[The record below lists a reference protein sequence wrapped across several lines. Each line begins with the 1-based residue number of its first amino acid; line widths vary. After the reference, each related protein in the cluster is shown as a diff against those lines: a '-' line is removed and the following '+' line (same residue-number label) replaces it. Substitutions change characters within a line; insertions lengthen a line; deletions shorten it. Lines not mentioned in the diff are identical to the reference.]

1 MTTIDGTRAPGTLL
15 LDGATL
21 DYLDGES
28 LRTGR
33 SPAELVRLIVTADA
47 IARAEAE
54 IATSVDGGVRQLPGR
69 PGVDAGQGTT
79 RLPATTTAPKVL
91 TPVAPNMRG
100 EILCSKGTRFG
111 CSTPAKWWCR
121 PNRCSGDACCNDH
134 IPDGWVRPDERPVP
148 EHVHLDGGPCVYG
161 DRCGR

>member
-1 MTTIDGTRAPGTLL
+1 MTHIDGTRAPGTLL

-47 IARAEAE
+47 IARADAE
-54 IATSVDGGVRQLPGR
+54 IATSVDGGVPSLGR
-69 PGVDAGQGTT
+69 PGVVAGQGVTRPPAPTT
-79 RLPATTTAPKVL
+79 
-91 TPVAPNMRG
+91 
-100 EILCSKGTRFG
+100 FH
-111 CSTPAKWWCR
+111 R
-121 PNRCSGDACCNDH
+121 P
-134 IPDGWVRPDERPVP
+134 IP
-148 EHVHLDGGPCVYG
+148 HVHLLDGGPCLFG

>member
-47 IARAEAE
+47 IARADAE
-54 IATSVDGGVRQLPGR
+54 IATSVDGGVPSLGR
-69 PGVDAGQGTT
+69 PDVDAGQGTAAT
-79 RLPATTTAPKVL
+79 DPAPTT
-91 TPVAPNMRG
+91 
-100 EILCSKGTRFG
+100 F
-111 CSTPAKWWCR
+111 
-121 PNRCSGDACCNDH
+121 H
-134 IPDGWVRPDERPVP
+134 RPVP
-148 EHVHLDGGPCVYG
+148 HAHLGGPCLFG

>member
-1 MTTIDGTRAPGTLL
+1 MTHIDGTRAPGTLL

-47 IARAEAE
+47 IARADAE
-54 IATSVDGGVRQLPGR
+54 IATSVDGGVPSLGR
-69 PGVDAGQGTT
+69 PGVDAGQGVTRPPAPTT
-79 RLPATTTAPKVL
+79 
-91 TPVAPNMRG
+91 
-100 EILCSKGTRFG
+100 F
-111 CSTPAKWWCR
+111 
-121 PNRCSGDACCNDH
+121 H
-134 IPDGWVRPDERPVP
+134 RPVP
-148 EHVHLDGGPCVYG
+148 HAHLGGPCLFG